1 MNLTLPQQQL
11 ANLSVQSIMGV
22 SAEDSEFPKKASE
35 LASQI
40 WSEFID
46 EEITDLLTD
55 EQLVELGELL
65 ENEDTTEQQFIT
77 FLNDAVPNFEEMYE
91 EKILE
96 NKAVLVEGR
105 INQLRVFSEG
115 ETDKQLLLDNCEEL
129 IDKGEWLQVES
140 ILATEFASY

>member
-22 SAEDSEFPKKASE
+22 SAEDSTFPEKASE

-65 ENEDTTEQQFIT
+65 ENEDTTEQQFVT

-140 ILATEFASY
+140 ILATEFAGY